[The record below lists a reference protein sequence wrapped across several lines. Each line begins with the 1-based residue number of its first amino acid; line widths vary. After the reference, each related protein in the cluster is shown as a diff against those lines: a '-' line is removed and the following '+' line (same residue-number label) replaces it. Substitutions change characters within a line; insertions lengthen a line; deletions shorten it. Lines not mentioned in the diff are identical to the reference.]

1 MAIEMPPPVLAVDG
15 PSGAGKGT
23 VSQRVA
29 DALGWHYLDSGAI
42 YRVLG
47 LAAAR
52 AGVALDDVQGLCR
65 LAEGLEVEF
74 LPQPADL
81 ARVLLEGEDV
91 SAEVRTEQAGNMASK
106 LAVLAPVREALLGL
120 QRRLCRLPGLVAD
133 GRDMGTVVFPDAVL
147 KVFLT
152 ASPEVRAQRRHK
164 QLKEKGLNVSLPRL
178 ILEIRERDQRDASRE
193 ASPLKPADDACHLD
207 TSNMSIEDVASEVLN
222 RLRDRLGGGGGARS

>member
-1 MAIEMPPPVLAVDG
+1 VLAIDG

-47 LAAAR
+47 LAAGR
-52 AGVALDDVQGLCR
+52 AGVALDDAQGLCR
-65 LAEGLEVEF
+65 LAERLEVEF
-74 LPQPADL
+74 LPMPGDL
-81 ARVLLEGEDV
+81 ARVLLDGEDV
-91 SAEVRTEQAGNMASK
+91 SSEVRTEQAGNSASK
-106 LAVLAPVREALLGL
+106 LAVQAAVREALLDL
-120 QRRLCRLPGLVAD
+120 QRRLRRPPGLVAD
-133 GRDMGTVVFPDAVL
+133 GRDMGTVVFPDATL

-152 ASPEVRAQRRHK
+152 ASPEVRAQRRYK

-178 ILEIRERDQRDASRE
+178 ILEIRERDQRDASRT

-207 TSNMSIEDVASEVLN
+207 TSDMSIEGAVSEVLR
-222 RLRDRLGGGGGARS
+222 RLRERLGEGERGGSLG